1 MTYPFPTA
9 ADDER
14 YLELGIEPAHYPSDA
29 LDSAAQAWA
38 VFSAGPATS
47 DFFVQLLAI
56 REGSVAEATV
66 LWDAAIHHRNSG
78 LRQYTDRSA
87 RYYVQRYGRQ
97 MLSERSC
104 SRAITDLL
112 ENGLLVSWP
121 QKKNVA
127 SRIRLDWVA
136 LHLELRDLAST
147 PCVLPGLDGQAE
159 QRN

>member
-14 YLELGIEPAHYPSDA
+14 HRELGLEPVHYSADQLDAAASAWEVLCAEPANSD
-29 LDSAAQAWA
+29 
-38 VFSAGPATS
+38 T
-47 DFFVQLLAI
+47 FVRLLAV

-66 LWDAAIHHRNSG
+66 LWDALVHHRKQG

-87 RYYVQRYGRQ
+87 RHYVQRYGRQ

-112 ENGLLVSWP
+112 QAGLLVSWP

-136 LHLELRDLAST
+136 LHIELQQLTST
-147 PCVLPGLDGQAE
+147 PCVLPGLDAE
-159 QRN
+159 VE